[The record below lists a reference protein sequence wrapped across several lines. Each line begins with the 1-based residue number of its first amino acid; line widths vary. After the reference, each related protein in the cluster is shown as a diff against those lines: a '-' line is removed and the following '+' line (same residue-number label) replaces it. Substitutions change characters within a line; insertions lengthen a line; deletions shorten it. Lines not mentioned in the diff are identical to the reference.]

1 MVQKRNAFIVKQR
14 QLLADQKQQIV
25 ILEEQMAEMKGGFNL
40 REEELNRNYTQEVQR
55 LKGLMYEGMLQKNT
69 LVEQLNV
76 CNSEKEELFREYE
89 RQKR

>member
-40 REEELNRNYTQEVQR
+40 REEELNRHNTQEVQR